1 MQTLVFLSTSEDR
14 AKVVETKVQELS
26 FQNSKT
32 IEYNFEIQRSLD
44 DAKTKEKTTLN
55 KANAKIKK
63 AKKFEKEVSIAKEQI
78 KSMLD
83 LGYEEYLK
91 RLKDC
96 HMFFVC
102 YNIDAN
108 IKVVDKHLKELGVK
122 FD

>member
-1 MQTLVFLSTSEDR
+1 MQMLVFLSTYEDR
-14 AKVVETKVQELS
+14 AKAVETKVQELS
-26 FQNSKT
+26 FQNSKSNT
-32 IEYNFEIQRSLD
+32 FEIQCSLD
-44 DAKTKEKTTLN
+44 DAKAKEKTTLN
-55 KANAKIKK
+55 KENAKIKK
-63 AKKFEKEVSIAKEQI
+63 AKKLEKEVSIAKEQI

-102 YNIDAN
+102 YNLDAN
-108 IKVVDKHLKELGVK
+108 IKVVDKHLKELGVR